1 LTSSAAAAIL
11 AGEEAIMTHA
21 GIVFTTLVRIASETP
36 TRA

>member
-1 LTSSAAAAIL
+1 LTPSARAAIL

-21 GIVFTTLVRIASETP
+21 GIVFTSLIRIASETP